1 MRHPKNSDA
10 YAGGHLDVFLPCT
23 LEEPS
28 SSDDDV

>member
-10 YAGGHLDVFLPCT
+10 YIGGHLDVFLPFD

-28 SSDDDV
+28 SSDDV